1 MARGGVTKFLVQKA
15 RVAILAR
22 GENPSID
29 ALRVELGNTGS
40 KSTIHRYLKEI
51 EAENAPAVGAPR
63 TLSENLTELVAQLA
77 GQLQQEARQ
86 SVAEDRA
93 ALSRERL
100 DYQQQVRNAQAQI
113 DPLKA
118 AVHALEVQL
127 QDAREQLQAVQE
139 QKHQSDLA
147 NARLRQVGSD
157 LETRLRERDAQIL
170 SLEEKHNHA
179 RLALDH
185 FRQAAKEQREQERR
199 QQESQVQQFGGEL
212 RQLQQ
217 SLIVRQDQLTQLNR
231 DNERLLTEAR
241 LLRNEQEAKHQQL
254 MRETLASEVLRQDK
268 ARIDG
273 QRIELEERNQELAD
287 ELRLSQQLL
296 REQAI
301 RMVALEEQVRHAS
314 QRETPEA
321 AAPE

>member
-1 MARGGVTKFLVQKA
+1 MARGGITKALVQKA
-15 RVAILAR
+15 RASILAR

-29 ALRVELGNTGS
+29 ALRVEMGNTGS

-51 EAENAPAVGAPR
+51 EAELAPSTGQPR
-63 TLSENLTELVAQLA
+63 SLSDNLTELVAQLA

-113 DPLKA
+113 ELLKVSA
-118 AVHALEVQL
+118 QAMEAQLQEARVQL
-127 QDAREQLQAVQE
+127 QTAQE
-139 QKHQSDLA
+139 QKHQADLA
-147 NARLRQVGSD
+147 NARLRQLGSD

-185 FRQAAKEQREQERR
+185 FRQAAKEQREQEQR
-199 QQESQVQQFGGEL
+199 QHEGQVQQLGVEL

-217 SLIVRQDQLTQLNR
+217 SMIVRQDQLTQLNR

-241 LLRNEQEAKHQQL
+241 LLRKEQDAKHQQL

-268 ARIDG
+268 ARLDG
-273 QRIELEERNQELAD
+273 QRIEIEERNQELTD
-287 ELRLSQQLL
+287 ELRLSQQLV

-301 RMVALEEQVRHAS
+301 RIAALEDQPRQAE
-314 QRETPEA
+314 EA
-321 AAPE
+321 MAPE

>member
-1 MARGGVTKFLVQKA
+1 MARGGITKALVQKA
-15 RVAILAR
+15 RSAILAR

-51 EAENAPAVGAPR
+51 EAENAPRSSERPS
-63 TLSENLTELVAQLA
+63 LSDNLTELVAQLA
-77 GQLQQEARQ
+77 SQLQKEARQ

-113 DPLKA
+113 DLLKESVQA
-118 AVHALEVQL
+118 MEAQL
-127 QDAREQLQAVQE
+127 QGARSQLQAAQE
-139 QKHQSDLA
+139 QKHQADLA
-147 NARLRQVGSD
+147 NARLRQLGSD

-185 FRQAAKEQREQERR
+185 FRQAAKEQREQEQR
-199 QQESQVQQFGGEL
+199 QHEAQVQQLGVEL

-217 SLIVRQDQLTQLNR
+217 SMIVRQDQLTQLNR

-241 LLRNEQEAKHQQL
+241 LLRNEQDAKHQQL

-268 ARIDG
+268 ARLDG
-273 QRIELEERNQELAD
+273 QRIEIEERNQELTD
-287 ELRLSQQLL
+287 ELRLSQQQA

-301 RMVALEEQVRHAS
+301 RIAALEEQLQQAALRA
-314 QRETPEA
+314 EA
-321 AAPE
+321 ATAPE

>member
-1 MARGGVTKFLVQKA
+1 MARGGITKALVQRA
-15 RVAILAR
+15 RSAILAR

-51 EAENAPAVGAPR
+51 EAENAPRSGQPR
-63 TLSENLTELVAQLA
+63 SLSDNLTELVTQLA

-113 DPLKA
+113 DLLKDSVQA
-118 AVHALEVQL
+118 MEGQL
-127 QDAREQLQAVQE
+127 QDARSQLQAAQE
-139 QKHQSDLA
+139 QKHQADLA
-147 NARLRQVGSD
+147 NARLRQLGSD

-185 FRQAAKEQREQERR
+185 FRQAAKEQREQEQR
-199 QQESQVQQFGGEL
+199 QHDGQVQQLGAEL

-217 SLIVRQDQLTQLNR
+217 SMIVRQDQLTQLNR

-268 ARIDG
+268 ARLDG
-273 QRIELEERNQELAD
+273 QRIEIEERNQELTD
-287 ELRLSQQLL
+287 ELRLSQQQA

-301 RMVALEEQVRHAS
+301 RIAALEEQLQQAALRA
-314 QRETPEA
+314 EA
-321 AAPE
+321 ATAPE

>member
-1 MARGGVTKFLVQKA
+1 MARGGINKALVQKA
-15 RVAILAR
+15 RAAILAR

-51 EAENAPAVGAPR
+51 EVEQVPR
-63 TLSENLTELVAQLA
+63 AGQPRSLSENLTELVAQLA

-113 DPLKA
+113 ELLKGSVQA
-118 AVHALEVQL
+118 MEAQL
-127 QDAREQLQAVQE
+127 QEARNQLQATQE
-139 QKHQSDLA
+139 QKHQADLA
-147 NARLRQVGSD
+147 NARLRQLGSD

-185 FRQAAKEQREQERR
+185 FRQAAQEQREQEQR
-199 QQESQVQQFGGEL
+199 QHEGQVQQLGAEL

-217 SLIVRQDQLTQLNR
+217 SMIVRQDQLTQLNR

-268 ARIDG
+268 ARLDG
-273 QRIELEERNQELAD
+273 QRIEIEERNQELTE
-287 ELRLSQQLL
+287 ELRLSQQLV

-301 RMVALEEQVRHAS
+301 RIAALEDQLRQA
-314 QRETPEA
+314 EA
-321 AAPE
+321 ATAPE

>member
-1 MARGGVTKFLVQKA
+1 MARGGITKALVQRA
-15 RVAILAR
+15 RSAILAR

-51 EAENAPAVGAPR
+51 EAETAPR
-63 TLSENLTELVAQLA
+63 SGQPRSLSDNLTELVTQLA

-113 DPLKA
+113 DLLKDSVQA
-118 AVHALEVQL
+118 MEAQL
-127 QDAREQLQAVQE
+127 QDARSQLQAAQE
-139 QKHQSDLA
+139 QKHQADLA
-147 NARLRQVGSD
+147 NARLRQLGSD

-185 FRQAAKEQREQERR
+185 FRQAAKEQREQEQR
-199 QQESQVQQFGGEL
+199 QHEAQVQQLGVEL

-217 SLIVRQDQLTQLNR
+217 SMIVRQDQLTQLNR

-241 LLRNEQEAKHQQL
+241 LLRSEQDAKHQQL

-268 ARIDG
+268 ARLDG
-273 QRIELEERNQELAD
+273 QRIEIEERNQELTD
-287 ELRLSQQLL
+287 ELRLSQQQA

-301 RMVALEEQVRHAS
+301 RIAALEEQLQQAALRA
-314 QRETPEA
+314 EA
-321 AAPE
+321 ATAPE

>member
-1 MARGGVTKFLVQKA
+1 MARGGITKALVQKA
-15 RVAILAR
+15 RSAILAR

-51 EAENAPAVGAPR
+51 EAENAPRSGQPR
-63 TLSENLTELVAQLA
+63 SLSDNLTELVTQLA

-113 DPLKA
+113 DLLKDSVQA
-118 AVHALEVQL
+118 MEGQL
-127 QDAREQLQAVQE
+127 QDARSQLQAAQE
-139 QKHQSDLA
+139 QKHQADLA
-147 NARLRQVGSD
+147 NARLRQLGSD

-185 FRQAAKEQREQERR
+185 FRQAAKEQREQEQR
-199 QQESQVQQFGGEL
+199 QHDGQVQQLGAEL

-217 SLIVRQDQLTQLNR
+217 SMIVRQDQLTQLNR

-268 ARIDG
+268 ARLDG
-273 QRIELEERNQELAD
+273 QRIEIEERNQELTD
-287 ELRLSQQLL
+287 ELRLSQQLA

-301 RMVALEEQVRHAS
+301 RIAALEEQLQQAALRV
-314 QRETPEA
+314 EA
-321 AAPE
+321 ATAPE

>member
-1 MARGGVTKFLVQKA
+1 MARGGITKALVHKA
-15 RVAILAR
+15 RSAILAR

-51 EAENAPAVGAPR
+51 EAENAPRSGQPR
-63 TLSENLTELVAQLA
+63 SLSDNLTELVTQLA

-113 DPLKA
+113 DLLKDS
-118 AVHALEVQL
+118 VQAMEAQL
-127 QDAREQLQAVQE
+127 HDARSQLQAAQE
-139 QKHQSDLA
+139 QKHQADLA
-147 NARLRQVGSD
+147 NARLRQLGSD

-185 FRQAAKEQREQERR
+185 FRQAAKEQREQEQR
-199 QQESQVQQFGGEL
+199 QHEAQVQQLGVEL

-217 SLIVRQDQLTQLNR
+217 SMIVRQDQLTQLNR

-241 LLRNEQEAKHQQL
+241 LLRSEQDAKHQQL

-268 ARIDG
+268 ARLDG
-273 QRIELEERNQELAD
+273 QRIEIEERNQELTD
-287 ELRLSQQLL
+287 ELRLSQQQA

-301 RMVALEEQVRHAS
+301 RIAALEEQLQQAALRA
-314 QRETPEA
+314 EA
-321 AAPE
+321 ATAPE

>member
-1 MARGGVTKFLVQKA
+1 MARGGITKALVQKA
-15 RVAILAR
+15 RSAILAR

-51 EAENAPAVGAPR
+51 EAENAPRSGQPR
-63 TLSENLTELVAQLA
+63 SLSDNLTELVTQLA

-113 DPLKA
+113 DLLKDS
-118 AVHALEVQL
+118 VQAMEAQL
-127 QDAREQLQAVQE
+127 HDARSQLQAAQE
-139 QKHQSDLA
+139 QKHQADQA
-147 NARLRQVGSD
+147 NARLRQLGSD

-185 FRQAAKEQREQERR
+185 FRQAAKEQREQEQR
-199 QQESQVQQFGGEL
+199 QHEAQVQQLGVEL

-217 SLIVRQDQLTQLNR
+217 SMIVRQDQLTQLNR

-241 LLRNEQEAKHQQL
+241 LLRSEQDAKHQQL

-268 ARIDG
+268 ARLDG
-273 QRIELEERNQELAD
+273 QRIEIEERNQELTD
-287 ELRLSQQLL
+287 ELRLSQQQA

-301 RMVALEEQVRHAS
+301 RIAALEEQLQQAALRA
-314 QRETPEA
+314 EA
-321 AAPE
+321 ATAPE

>member
-1 MARGGVTKFLVQKA
+1 MARGGITKALVQKA
-15 RVAILAR
+15 RSSILAR

-51 EAENAPAVGAPR
+51 EAENAPRSGQPR
-63 TLSENLTELVAQLA
+63 SLSDNLTELVTQLA

-86 SVAEDRA
+86 SVAKDRA

-100 DYQQQVRNAQAQI
+100 DYQQQVHNAQAQI
-113 DPLKA
+113 DLLKDSVQA
-118 AVHALEVQL
+118 MEAQL
-127 QDAREQLQAVQE
+127 QDARRQLQAAQE
-139 QKHQSDLA
+139 QKHQADLA
-147 NARLRQVGSD
+147 NARLRQLGSD

-185 FRQAAKEQREQERR
+185 FRQAAKEQREQEQR
-199 QQESQVQQFGGEL
+199 QHDGQVQQLGVEL

-217 SLIVRQDQLTQLNR
+217 SMIVRQDQLTQLNR

-268 ARIDG
+268 ARLDG
-273 QRIELEERNQELAD
+273 QRIEIEERNQELTD
-287 ELRLSQQLL
+287 ELRLSQQLA

-301 RMVALEEQVRHAS
+301 RIAALEEQLQQAALRV
-314 QRETPEA
+314 EA
-321 AAPE
+321 ATAPE

>member
-1 MARGGVTKFLVQKA
+1 MARGGITKALVQKA
-15 RVAILAR
+15 RSAILAR

-51 EAENAPAVGAPR
+51 EAENAPRSGQPR
-63 TLSENLTELVAQLA
+63 SLSDNLTELVTQLA

-86 SVAEDRA
+86 SVTEDRA

-113 DPLKA
+113 DLLKDSVQA
-118 AVHALEVQL
+118 MEAQL
-127 QDAREQLQAVQE
+127 QDARSQLQAAQE
-139 QKHQSDLA
+139 QKHQADLA
-147 NARLRQVGSD
+147 NARLRQLGSD

-185 FRQAAKEQREQERR
+185 FRQAAKEQREQEQR
-199 QQESQVQQFGGEL
+199 QHEAQVQQLGVEL

-217 SLIVRQDQLTQLNR
+217 SMIVRQDQLTQLNR

-241 LLRNEQEAKHQQL
+241 LLRSEQDAKHQQL

-268 ARIDG
+268 ARLDG
-273 QRIELEERNQELAD
+273 QRIEIEERNQELTD
-287 ELRLSQQLL
+287 ELRLSQQQA

-301 RMVALEEQVRHAS
+301 RIAALEEQLQQAALRA
-314 QRETPEA
+314 EA
-321 AAPE
+321 ATAPE

>member
-1 MARGGVTKFLVQKA
+1 MARGGINKALVQKA
-15 RVAILAR
+15 RSAILAR

-51 EAENAPAVGAPR
+51 EAEQAPR
-63 TLSENLTELVAQLA
+63 AGQPRSLSDNLSELVEQLA

-113 DPLKA
+113 ELLKGSMQT
-118 AVHALEVQL
+118 LEAQL
-127 QDAREQLQAVQE
+127 QEARSQLQAAQE
-139 QKHQSDLA
+139 QKHQADLA
-147 NARLRQVGSD
+147 NARLRQLGSD

-179 RLALDH
+179 RLALEH
-185 FRQAAKEQREQERR
+185 FRQAAKEQREQEQR
-199 QQESQVQQFGGEL
+199 QHEGQVQQLGVEL

-217 SLIVRQDQLTQLNR
+217 SMIVRQDQLTQLNR

-268 ARIDG
+268 ARLDG
-273 QRIELEERNQELAD
+273 QRIEIEERNQELTD
-287 ELRLSQQLL
+287 ELRLSQLL
-296 REQAI
+296 VREQAI
-301 RMVALEEQVRHAS
+301 RIAALEEQLQQAAL
-314 QRETPEA
+314 REEDA
-321 AAPE
+321 AASE

>member
-1 MARGGVTKFLVQKA
+1 MARGGITKALVQKA
-15 RVAILAR
+15 RSAILAR

-51 EAENAPAVGAPR
+51 EAENAPRSGQPR
-63 TLSENLTELVAQLA
+63 SLSDNLTELVTQLA

-86 SVAEDRA
+86 SVAEDRT

-100 DYQQQVRNAQAQI
+100 DYQQQVRNAQTQI
-113 DPLKA
+113 DLLKDSVQA
-118 AVHALEVQL
+118 MEAQL
-127 QDAREQLQAVQE
+127 QDARSQLQAAQE
-139 QKHQSDLA
+139 QKHQADLA
-147 NARLRQVGSD
+147 NARLRQLGSD

-185 FRQAAKEQREQERR
+185 FRQAAKEQREQEQR
-199 QQESQVQQFGGEL
+199 QHEAQVQQLGVEL

-217 SLIVRQDQLTQLNR
+217 SMIVRQDQLTQLNR

-241 LLRNEQEAKHQQL
+241 LLRSEQDAKHQQL

-268 ARIDG
+268 ARLDG
-273 QRIELEERNQELAD
+273 QRIEIEERNQELTD
-287 ELRLSQQLL
+287 ELRLSQQQA

-301 RMVALEEQVRHAS
+301 RIAALEEQLQQAALRA
-314 QRETPEA
+314 EA
-321 AAPE
+321 ATAPE

>member
-1 MARGGVTKFLVQKA
+1 MARGGITKALVQKA
-15 RVAILAR
+15 RTAILAR

-29 ALRVELGNTGS
+29 ALRVEMGNTGS

-51 EAENAPAVGAPR
+51 EAEIAPR
-63 TLSENLTELVAQLA
+63 AGQPRSLSDNLTELVAQLA

-86 SVAEDRA
+86 AVAEDKA

-113 DPLKA
+113 DLLNGS
-118 AVHALEVQL
+118 VQALERQL
-127 QDAREQLQAVQE
+127 QEARAQLQTVQE

-147 NARLRQVGSD
+147 NARLRQLGSD

-185 FRQAAKEQREQERR
+185 FRQAAKEQREQEQR
-199 QQESQVQQFGGEL
+199 QHEGQVQQLGVEL

-217 SLIVRQDQLTQLNR
+217 SMIVRQDQLTQLNR

-241 LLRNEQEAKHQQL
+241 LLRNEQDAKQQQL

-268 ARIDG
+268 ARLDG
-273 QRIELEERNQELAD
+273 QRIELEERTQELTD
-287 ELRLSQQLL
+287 ELRLSHQLT
-296 REQAI
+296 RDQAI
-301 RMVALEEQVRHAS
+301 RIAALEEQA
-314 QRETPEA
+314 QLAAQQPEPEA
-321 AAPE
+321 DTE

>member
-1 MARGGVTKFLVQKA
+1 MARGGITKALVQKA
-15 RVAILAR
+15 RSAILAR

-51 EAENAPAVGAPR
+51 EAENAPRSGQPR
-63 TLSENLTELVAQLA
+63 SLSDNLTELVTQLA

-113 DPLKA
+113 DLLKDS
-118 AVHALEVQL
+118 VQAMEAQL
-127 QDAREQLQAVQE
+127 HDARSQLQAAQE
-139 QKHQSDLA
+139 QKHQADLA
-147 NARLRQVGSD
+147 NARLRQLGSD

-185 FRQAAKEQREQERR
+185 FRQAAKEQREQEQR
-199 QQESQVQQFGGEL
+199 QHEAQVQQLGVEL

-217 SLIVRQDQLTQLNR
+217 SMIVRQDQLTQLNR

-241 LLRNEQEAKHQQL
+241 LLRSEQDAKHQQL

-268 ARIDG
+268 ARLDG
-273 QRIELEERNQELAD
+273 QRIEIEERNQELTD
-287 ELRLSQQLL
+287 ELRLSQQQA

-301 RMVALEEQVRHAS
+301 RIAALEEQLQQAALRA
-314 QRETPEA
+314 EA
-321 AAPE
+321 ATAPE

>member
-1 MARGGVTKFLVQKA
+1 MARGGINKALVQKA
-15 RVAILAR
+15 RSAILAR

-51 EAENAPAVGAPR
+51 EAEQAPR
-63 TLSENLTELVAQLA
+63 ARQPRSLSDNLSELVEQLA

-113 DPLKA
+113 ELLKGSMQT
-118 AVHALEVQL
+118 LEIQL
-127 QDAREQLQAVQE
+127 QEARSQLQAAQE
-139 QKHQSDLA
+139 QKHQADLA
-147 NARLRQVGSD
+147 NARLRQLGSD

-185 FRQAAKEQREQERR
+185 FRQAAKEQREQEQRKH
-199 QQESQVQQFGGEL
+199 EGQVQQLSVEL

-217 SLIVRQDQLTQLNR
+217 SMIVRQDQLTQLNR

-268 ARIDG
+268 ARLDG
-273 QRIELEERNQELAD
+273 QRIEIEERNQELTD
-287 ELRLSQQLL
+287 ELRLSQLL
-296 REQAI
+296 VREQAI
-301 RMVALEEQVRHAS
+301 RIAALEEQLQQAAL
-314 QRETPEA
+314 REEDA
-321 AAPE
+321 AASE